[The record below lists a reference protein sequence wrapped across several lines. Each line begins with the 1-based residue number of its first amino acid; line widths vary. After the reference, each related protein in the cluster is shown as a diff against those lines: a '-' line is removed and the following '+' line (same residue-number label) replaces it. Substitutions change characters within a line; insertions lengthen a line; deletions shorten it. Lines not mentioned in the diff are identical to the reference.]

1 MPPPW
6 GVGWRKC
13 DTCGYSRG
21 SPAAHSQ
28 KDRCF
33 QRHPKNHQKKH
44 YLLDAFLPP
53 FWLHLASKLAPFW
66 DHFSL
71 QCLGIFTM
79 RFFLKFAAFP
89 IPQILNFG
97 ALAYAPCDFS
107 SFRQIAN
114 KSKTNAKSLQN
125 GSQNQP
131 KNLLKSRQKSMKNH
145 IRFFIDFYLQ
155 NGAKMS
161 PK

>member
-1 MPPPW
+1 MCHL
-6 GVGWRKC
+6 RL
-13 DTCGYSRG
+13 TRG
-21 SPAAHSQ
+21 SLAAGPQ
-28 KDRCF
+28 FRRCF
-33 QRHPKNHQKKH
+33 QRHPKKLQKQH
-44 YLLDAFLPP
+44 RFLDAFLAP
-53 FWLHLASKLAPFW
+53 FWLHLASDLAPFW

-71 QCLGIFTM
+71 QFLGIFTM
-79 RFFLKFAAFP
+79 RFFLKCAAFP

-107 SFRQIAN
+107 SFHQIAN

-125 GSQNQP
+125 GSQNQL

-145 IRFFIDFYLQ
+145 IRFLSIFSS
-155 NGAKMS
+155 NME